1 MMLKT
6 SIIIASY
13 KRAAQLAVTLRRLPV
28 KPMQDFGAEL
38 VLVGSAPD
46 DETATVFKQ
55 YAEIAPFTVK
65 WAMAAD
71 PGFVHAQNVGISI
84 SDGELVVF
92 TDDDCYMEENYLP
105 ILHAKFDPRVF
116 QYGSGEI
123 GRMSRDDD
131 WGIAHTEW
139 WSFKGEGM
147 ILPPRSFIS
156 PGFIQGANMFF
167 LREVLAVTGGVRKVG
182 PIDSN
187 DAMTAHLA
195 SQAGYT
201 GVMLR
206 GPKVYHNHGRKT
218 NTPEAERV
226 KDMYALV
233 TGAYFA
239 QLAASGNK
247 NFLQYWQERLPEPND
262 NMELRRLGLSLGAF
276 AEEIAWM
283 QAANVTQSQ
292 KPGYSPRFS
301 YSLSE
306 V

>member
-1 MMLKT
+1 MLKT

-38 VLVGSAPD
+38 ILVGSAPD
-46 DETATVFKQ
+46 DATAAVFKQ
-55 YAEIAPFTVK
+55 YGDTVSFPVK
-65 WAMAAD
+65 WAMASD
-71 PGFVHAQNVGISI
+71 PGFVHAQNVGISM
-84 SDGELVVF
+84 SDGDLIVF
-92 TDDDCYMEENYLP
+92 TDDDCYMDENYLT
-105 ILHAKFDPRVF
+105 ILHDKFDPKVF

-123 GRMSRDDD
+123 GRASRDYD
-131 WGIAHTEW
+131 WGVAHTEW
-139 WSFKGEGM
+139 WSFKEEGA
-147 ILPPRSFIS
+147 ILRPRSFIS

-167 LREVLAVTGGVRKVG
+167 LREVLAATGGVRKVG

-206 GPKVYHNHGRKT
+206 GPKVYHDHGRKA
-218 NTPEAERV
+218 NTPEAEHV
-226 KDMYALV
+226 KDMYAVV

-239 QLAASGNK
+239 QLAASGGK
-247 NFLQYWQERLPEPND
+247 DFFQYWQDRLPEPSD
-262 NMELRRLGLSLGAF
+262 TTELRRLGLALGAF

-283 QAANVTQSQ
+283 QEARATQSQ
-292 KPGYSPRFS
+292 NPHYSPRFS
-301 YSLSE
+301 YTLAKA
-306 V
+306 